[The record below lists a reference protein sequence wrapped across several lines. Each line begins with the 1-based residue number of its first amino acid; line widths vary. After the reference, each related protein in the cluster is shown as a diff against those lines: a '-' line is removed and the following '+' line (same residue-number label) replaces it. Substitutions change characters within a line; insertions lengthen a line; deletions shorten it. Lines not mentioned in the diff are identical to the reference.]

1 MHGCVSF
8 QRHTLHE
15 KLSDD
20 SKELCTMEPKI
31 FKNPYIYFTAP
42 FISINIFFAFLQ
54 TLNLSA
60 TLIIFIKREYKGNF
74 VTFLAPICRTV
85 NVTVLF
91 TLDSGINIGVRLLIV
106 GLFSR
111 DKFLI
116 TEVNAYF
123 FSKYPLFY
131 GMRDAYFK
139 GYA

>member
-116 TEVNAYF
+116 REGNAYF
-123 FSKYPLFY
+123 FSKYPLFD
-131 GMRDAYFK
+131 GTRDAYFK